1 MKYLIILSLI
11 AASLLAEIDVR
22 QNIKAL
28 YLGVPLT
35 KSQLDYILDNQSR
48 VVALMKAQAVQTVG
62 GQQIHDSNVVE
73 FMLRSDG
80 TADSYRVLDHASR
93 RNIDRLSELIVME
106 GYKQM
111 PVPPMDTPIRL
122 IIRYRTGNMESAV
135 DLTPEPEPKPT
146 RKKRVR

>member
-1 MKYLIILSLI
+1 MKYVIILSLL

-28 YLGVPLT
+28 YMGVPLT
-35 KSQLDYILDNQSR
+35 KGQMDYILDNQSR
-48 VVALMKAQAVQTVG
+48 IVALIKAQAVQTVG
-62 GQQIHDSNVVE
+62 AQQIHDSNVVE

-111 PVPPMDTPIRL
+111 PVPPADTPIRL

-135 DLTPEPEPKPT
+135 DLTPEPEPQP
-146 RKKRVR
+146 KKRVR